1 MKVRETGEYR
11 MTITDWPENERPRE
25 RLMESGAFKLSDT
38 ELLAII
44 IRTGSG
50 KMTAIDVAREVLN
63 HSGGLKKLG
72 EMDYHQI
79 RDMKIPGIGNTKAV
93 TIVAALQ
100 LARRLEAA
108 ENEKPDPVIKT
119 SEDIAKIYIP
129 KLRDLRKEI
138 FMTLLLASNHRL
150 IKDTIVSEGILNAS
164 VVTPRE
170 VFREALAVMAGAII
184 LIHNHPSGSLEPS
197 REDIQLTRQ
206 MVAVGKAM
214 NIPVLDHVII
224 AGNGYLSFADKGLL
238 HE

>member
-1 MKVRETGEYR
+1 MKVKETGEYR
-11 MTITDWPENERPRE
+11 MPITDWPKSERPRE

-38 ELLAII
+38 ELLAIL
-44 IRTGSG
+44 IRAGSG
-50 KMTAIDVAREVLN
+50 RLTAIDAAREVLN
-63 HSGGLKKLG
+63 HSDGLKKLG

-108 ENEKPDPVIKT
+108 ENEKPDPIIKT
-119 SEDIAKIYIP
+119 SEDVARIYIP

-170 VFREALAVMAGAII
+170 VFREALVVMAGAVV
-184 LIHNHPSGSLEPS
+184 LLHNHPSGSLEPS

-214 NIPVLDHVII
+214 NIPVLDHIII
-224 AGNGYLSFADKGLL
+224 AGSSYTSFADKGLL
-238 HE
+238 HD